1 MNNSNSTLAQAKSIL
16 LDPYNLTEQDLALM
30 LSTLLS
36 NGSDMGDIYFQSMY
50 YESWT
55 LEDSQVKKSVFS
67 NKQGVGF
74 RSVVGEKSGL
84 AYSETFEKESLL
96 SAVKAAKS
104 IANKQKNSPVKIE
117 SETTMQ
123 HLYPSTDPVGS
134 LSDKN
139 KIKILESIDSYARAK
154 DHRVKEVIAN
164 LAGSYQTI
172 LIVNQQG
179 CLTAD
184 IRPMVRLSVNVI
196 VEENGRRESGS
207 SGGGGRIDYSL
218 FNNKAIYT
226 YAEEAVEQAL
236 VNLEAKEAPAG
247 EMTVVLGSGWPGVL
261 IHEAIGHGLEGDF
274 NRKKTSAF
282 SDLMGEKVASSI
294 CTVID
299 DGTLSEQRG
308 SLNIDD
314 EGEPTQRTILI
325 ENGRLCNY
333 MQDKLNARLMG
344 AQTTGNGRRES
355 YAAQT
360 IPRMTNTF
368 MAKGSHG
375 HAEIIE
381 SVTAGLYA
389 KNFGGGQVDIT
400 SGKFVFSASEA
411 YMIKNGKL
419 DAPVKGAMLIGDGPS
434 ILHQVSMVGNDLAL
448 DPGIGSCGKE
458 GQTVPVSVGQPSM
471 KIDKLTVGGTN

>member
-1 MNNSNSTLAQAKSIL
+1 MNNSESTLAQVKSIL
-16 LDPYNLTEQDLALM
+16 LEPYNLTEQDLALM

-36 NGSDMGDIYFQSMY
+36 NGSDMGDIYFQSMC

-84 AYSETFEKESLL
+84 AYSETFDKESLL
-96 SAVKAAKS
+96 NAVKAAKS
-104 IANKQKNSPVKIE
+104 IANKQKNYSVKIE
-117 SETTMQ
+117 PRTTMQ

-134 LSDKN
+134 LSDNN
-139 KIKILESIDSYARAK
+139 KIKILELIDSHARAK
-154 DHRVKEVIAN
+154 DHRVKEVVAT

-172 LIVNQQG
+172 LIINQQG
-179 CLTAD
+179 CLTTD

-299 DGTLSEQRG
+299 DGTWSEQRG

-344 AQTTGNGRRES
+344 TQTTGNGRRES

-368 MAKGSHG
+368 MAKGPHE
-375 HAEIIE
+375 HAEIIG
-381 SVTAGLYA
+381 SVKTGLYA

-434 ILHQVSMVGNDLAL
+434 ILHQVSMVGNNLAL

-458 GQTVPVSVGQPSM
+458 GQTIPVSVGQPSM

>member
-1 MNNSNSTLAQAKSIL
+1 MNNSESTLAQVKSIL
-16 LDPYNLTEQDLALM
+16 LEPYNLTEQDLALM

-36 NGSDMGDIYFQSMY
+36 NGSDMGDIYFQSMC

-84 AYSETFEKESLL
+84 AYSETFDKESLL
-96 SAVKAAKS
+96 NAVKAAKS
-104 IANKQKNSPVKIE
+104 IANKQKNYSVKIE
-117 SETTMQ
+117 PRTTMQ

-134 LSDKN
+134 LSDNN
-139 KIKILESIDSYARAK
+139 KIKILELIDSHARAK
-154 DHRVKEVIAN
+154 NHRVKEVVAT

-172 LIVNQQG
+172 LIINQQG
-179 CLTAD
+179 CLTTD

-299 DGTLSEQRG
+299 DGTWSEQRG

-368 MAKGSHG
+368 MAQGPHG

-381 SVTAGLYA
+381 SVKSGLYA

>member
-1 MNNSNSTLAQAKSIL
+1 MNNSESTLAQVKSIL
-16 LDPYNLTEQDLALM
+16 LEPYNLTEQDLALM

-36 NGSDMGDIYFQSMY
+36 NGSDMGDIYFQSMC

-84 AYSETFEKESLL
+84 AYSETFDKESLL
-96 SAVKAAKS
+96 NAVKAAKS
-104 IANKQKNSPVKIE
+104 IANKQKNYSVKIE
-117 SETTMQ
+117 PRTTMQ

-134 LSDKN
+134 LSDNN
-139 KIKILESIDSYARAK
+139 KIKILELIDSHARAK
-154 DHRVKEVIAN
+154 DHRVKEVVAT

-299 DGTLSEQRG
+299 DGTWSEQRG

-344 AQTTGNGRRES
+344 TQTTGNGRRES

-368 MAKGSHG
+368 MAKGPHE

-381 SVTAGLYA
+381 SVKSGLYA

>member
-1 MNNSNSTLAQAKSIL
+1 MNNSESTLTQAKSIL
-16 LDPYNLTEQDLALM
+16 LEPYNLTEQDLALM

-36 NGSDMGDIYFQSMY
+36 NGSDMGDIYFQSMC

-96 SAVKAAKS
+96 NAVKAAKS

-117 SETTMQ
+117 PETAMQ

-139 KIKILESIDSYARAK
+139 KIKILESIDSHARAK
-154 DHRVKEVIAN
+154 DHRVKEVIAT

-299 DGTLSEQRG
+299 DGTLREQRG

-314 EGEPTQRTILI
+314 EGEPTQRTVLI

-344 AQTTGNGRRES
+344 TQTTGNGRRES

-368 MAKGSHG
+368 MAKGPHE
-375 HAEIIE
+375 HAEIIG
-381 SVTAGLYA
+381 SVKTGLYA

>member
-1 MNNSNSTLAQAKSIL
+1 MNNSENNLTEVKSIL
-16 LDPYNLTEQDLALM
+16 LEPYNLTEQDLALM

-36 NGSDMGDIYFQSMY
+36 NGSDMGDIYFQSMC

-55 LEDSQVKKSVFS
+55 LEDSQVKKSIFS

-84 AYSETFEKESLL
+84 AYSETFDKESLL
-96 SAVKAAKS
+96 NAVKAAKS
-104 IANKQKNSPVKIE
+104 IANKQKNYSVKIE
-117 SETTMQ
+117 PRTTMQ

-134 LSDKN
+134 LSDNN
-139 KIKILESIDSYARAK
+139 KIKILELIDSHARAK
-154 DHRVKEVIAN
+154 DHRVKEVVAT

-172 LIVNQQG
+172 LIINQQG
-179 CLTAD
+179 CLTTD

-299 DGTLSEQRG
+299 DGTWSEQRG

-368 MAKGSHG
+368 MAKGPHG
-375 HAEIIE
+375 HTEIIE
-381 SVTAGLYA
+381 SVKSGLYA

>member
-1 MNNSNSTLAQAKSIL
+1 MNNSESTLAQVKSIL
-16 LDPYNLTEQDLALM
+16 LEPYNLTEQDLALM

-36 NGSDMGDIYFQSMY
+36 NGSDMGDIYFQSMC

-84 AYSETFEKESLL
+84 AYSETFDKESLL
-96 SAVKAAKS
+96 NAVKAAKS
-104 IANKQKNSPVKIE
+104 IANKQKNYSVKIE
-117 SETTMQ
+117 PRTTMQ

-139 KIKILESIDSYARAK
+139 KIKILESIDSHARAK
-154 DHRVKEVIAN
+154 DHRVKEVIAT

-218 FNNKAIYT
+218 FNNKAIHT
-226 YAEEAVEQAL
+226 YSEQAVEQAL
-236 VNLEAKEAPAG
+236 LNLEAIEAPAG

-261 IHEAIGHGLEGDF
+261 VHEAIGHGLEGDF

-299 DGTLSEQRG
+299 DGTLREQRG

-314 EGEPTQRTILI
+314 EGEPTQRTVLI

-344 AQTTGNGRRES
+344 TQTTGNGRRES

-368 MAKGSHG
+368 MAKGPHE
-375 HAEIIE
+375 HAEIIG
-381 SVTAGLYA
+381 SVKTGLYA

-434 ILHQVSMVGNDLAL
+434 ILHQVSMVGNNLAL

>member
-1 MNNSNSTLAQAKSIL
+1 MNNSESTLEQAKSIFL
-16 LDPYNLTEQDLALM
+16 EPYNLTEQDLALM

-36 NGSDMGDIYFQSMY
+36 NGSDMGDIYFQSMS

-74 RSVVGEKSGL
+74 RSVVGEKTGL

-96 SAVKAAKS
+96 NAVKAAKS

-139 KIKILESIDSYARAK
+139 KIIILESIDSHARAK
-154 DHRVKEVIAN
+154 DHRVKEVIAT

-207 SGGGGRIDYSL
+207 SGGGGRIDYNL
-218 FNNKAIYT
+218 FNNKTIHT
-226 YAEEAVEQAL
+226 YSEQAVEQAL
-236 VNLEAKEAPAG
+236 VNLDATEAPAG

-261 IHEAIGHGLEGDF
+261 VHEAIGHGLEGDF

-299 DGTLSEQRG
+299 DGTLKGQRG

-314 EGEPTQRTILI
+314 EGEPTQRTVLI

-344 AQTTGNGRRES
+344 TQTTGNGRRES

-368 MAKGSHG
+368 MAKGPHE
-375 HAEIIE
+375 HAEIIG
-381 SVTAGLYA
+381 SVKTGLYA

-458 GQTVPVSVGQPSM
+458 GQTIPVSVGQPSM

>member
-1 MNNSNSTLAQAKSIL
+1 MNNSESTLAQVKSIL
-16 LDPYNLTEQDLALM
+16 LEPYNLTEQDLALM

-36 NGSDMGDIYFQSMY
+36 NGSDMGDIYFQSMC

-84 AYSETFEKESLL
+84 AYSETFDKESLL
-96 SAVKAAKS
+96 NAVKAAKS
-104 IANKQKNSPVKIE
+104 IANKQKNYSVKIE
-117 SETTMQ
+117 PRTTMQ

-134 LSDKN
+134 LSDNN
-139 KIKILESIDSYARAK
+139 KIKILELIDSHARAK
-154 DHRVKEVIAN
+154 DHRVKEVVAT

-172 LIVNQQG
+172 LIINQQG
-179 CLTAD
+179 CLTTD

-299 DGTLSEQRG
+299 DGTWSEQRG

-368 MAKGSHG
+368 MAKGPHE

-381 SVTAGLYA
+381 SVKSGLYA

-434 ILHQVSMVGNDLAL
+434 TLHQVSMVGNDLAL